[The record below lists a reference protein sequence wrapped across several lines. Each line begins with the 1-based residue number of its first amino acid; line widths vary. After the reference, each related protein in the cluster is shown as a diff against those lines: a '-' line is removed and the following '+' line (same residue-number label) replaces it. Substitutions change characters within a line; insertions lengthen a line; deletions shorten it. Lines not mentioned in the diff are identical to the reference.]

1 MEVIVVV
8 SQKSYQDNTG
18 HLYLIPTPIGNLDDM
33 TMRALKTLEMVDFL
47 LCEDTRVTEQLLSH
61 FHLRKKLYSC
71 HDHNEDDMKQFVL
84 EKLEEHKEIGLVTDR
99 GTPIISDPGY
109 KIVEEVIKH
118 HFPVIGLPGP
128 TAFVPAL
135 ITSGLA
141 PSPFLFYGFLN
152 AKKTKREKELSSL
165 KHYPYTM
172 IFYEAPHR
180 VYETLQS
187 VLSVLGNRK
196 ISLHREISKL
206 YEEVY
211 RGTIEEVLP
220 LVPTM
225 KGEMVFLVD
234 GNHDTIDYSH
244 LSVKEHVVLY
254 TSSGMSDME
263 AIKEV
268 ARERH
273 VPKATIY
280 QEYHRGK

>member
-1 MEVIVVV
+1 MM
-8 SQKSYQDNTG
+8 SQKSYQSDTG

-33 TMRALKTLEMVDFL
+33 TMRALKTLDAVDFL

-61 FHLRKKLYSC
+61 FHLHKKLYSC
-71 HDHNEDDMKQFVL
+71 HDHNEEGMKQFVL
-84 EKLEEHKEIGLVTDR
+84 EQLMDHKEIGLVTDR

-109 KIVEEVIKH
+109 KIVEAVIQH
-118 HFPVIGLPGP
+118 QFPVIGLPGA

-135 ITSGLA
+135 ITSGLT

-180 VYETLQS
+180 VFDTLQS
-187 VLSVLGNRK
+187 ILTVLGNRK

-211 RGTIEEVLP
+211 RGTIEEILP

-225 KGEMVFLVD
+225 KGEMVLLVD
-234 GNHDTIDYSH
+234 GNHENIDYSL
-244 LSVKEHVVLY
+244 LSVRDHVLLY
-254 TSSGMSDME
+254 TSSGMSDMD

-268 ARERH
+268 AKERQ